1 MLTPGRRI
9 GRYEVLSLVG
19 IGGMA
24 AVYRVRH
31 VELGSVHALKLL
43 AVHRDRVRERLL
55 QEGRAQAS
63 LIHPNVVRVT
73 DVLTSEDAPVLV
85 MEFVEGPTLLNLVDD
100 FEHLSLGTAMD
111 IAIGVTRGLAA
122 AHEVGLVYR
131 DLKLANVL
139 LATDPD
145 GRYVPKIADFGLVKV
160 VAADSASVRLTRAG
174 SAMGTPEFMAP
185 EQMRDASRVD
195 ARADLYSLGCMFYAL
210 LTGRLPFRGTD
221 LTLLHQRIL
230 AGDYVRP
237 QTRVPGLPDALCELV
252 EQLLLP
258 DPKRRPASATE
269 VLARLQRPETW
280 VPAGAGVASA
290 GELLALAHRADWTP
304 IVGPDPTSLARND
317 AQRGR
322 SAAAPIFA
330 LPLVAALLGAFVPVP
345 PAPAAAP
352 PPRPSLT
359 APAPEPPPDPKPAV
373 VPEPPPEPV
382 PAPAPVPLP
391 PPAPVPVPT
400 VAPPPRPIAPEP
412 TPVPVARPSAASVA
426 VTGEA
431 TRVWLTNAKGR
442 RLDLPS
448 RVAPGTYQ
456 IVALFPGVEPTV
468 AGTLEMGEEPVQ
480 LRCIAFARRCTVSH

>member
-55 QEGRAQAS
+55 QEGRAQAG
-63 LIHPNVVRVT
+63 LVHPNVVRVT

-85 MEFVEGPTLLNLVDD
+85 MEFVEGPTLLNLLDD
-100 FEHLSLGTAMD
+100 SDRLSLGTAMD

-122 AHEVGLVYR
+122 AHEVGLVHR

-139 LATDPD
+139 LATDTD

-185 EQMRDASRVD
+185 EQMRDASMVD
-195 ARADLYSLGCMFYAL
+195 AQADLYSLGCMLYAL
-210 LTGRLPFRGTD
+210 LTGRLPFRGSD
-221 LTLLHQRIL
+221 LTLLHHRIL

-252 EQLLLP
+252 EQLLQP
-258 DPKRRPASATE
+258 DPKRRPASAAA
-269 VLARLQRPETW
+269 VLAQLQRPETW
-280 VPAGAGVASA
+280 IPAGEGVASP
-290 GELLALAHRADWTP
+290 GELLALARRTDWTP
-304 IVGPDPTSLARND
+304 VVGPDPVTLARDD
-317 AQRGR
+317 ARRGR
-322 SAAAPIFA
+322 SSAAVFA
-330 LPLVAALLGAFVPVP
+330 LPVVAALLGAFVPAPPTDAPPPTPVPIVRPPPIPDPPPQPVVEPEPVP
-345 PAPAAAP
+345 PPVEPLPTPAPVDPTP
-352 PPRPSLT
+352 PPRPV
-359 APAPEPPPDPKPAV
+359 PPPV
-373 VPEPPPEPV
+373 T
-382 PAPAPVPLP
+382 
-391 PPAPVPVPT
+391 PT
-400 VAPPPRPIAPEP
+400 PPRP
-412 TPVPVARPSAASVA
+412 RGASVS
-426 VTGEA
+426 VSGEA
-431 TRVWLTNAKGR
+431 TRVWLVNDQGR

-448 RVAPGTYQ
+448 RVAPGRYR

-468 AGTLEMGEEPVQ
+468 AGALEVGEEPVQ
-480 LRCIAFARRCTVSH
+480 LRCVAFARRCTVAR